1 MQKENKKTL
10 KAVFAA
16 LFLFLTL
23 SSIIFVTMEAGH
35 ECDHDDCPVCFVMEL
50 VRVNF
55 SLLGFIFTIAVSS
68 IHATKTYEKKSFH
81 CENHFSNTFSLI
93 SQKIRIND

>member
-23 SSIIFVTMEAGH
+23 SSIIFVAMEAGH
-35 ECDHDDCPVCFVMEL
+35 ECDHEDCPVCFVMEI

-55 SLLGFIFTIAVSS
+55 SLGFIFTIAVSI